1 MRKPGVLEVG
11 PKGVTTSS
19 TRDRW
24 LGIELRHFAALA
36 AIADERS
43 FRGAAERLGYVQSA
57 ISRQIAYLERVTG
70 MRLIERSHGPR
81 PVHLTEAGE
90 ALLAYANDILASIE
104 SAQAE
109 LGDLDQGRS
118 GEVRVGIFQGV
129 PTRILPPALV
139 AFGRRYPDVRVVAS
153 EAMTD
158 APLLDLVRKGSLDLA
173 FANLPLEPGS
183 PFEACELIRV
193 PWVLV
198 VPASSQLA
206 SREEPLSA
214 QEIARLPLIGS
225 KSPGADPW
233 TGSSLGGNGQGPRVV
248 FRCEGMHTMQA
259 LAAVGLGAGV
269 VPKLALQEGDPR
281 TAAVELGDFLEPAR
295 IGLVWLRQRR
305 LTGAILQFRELMR
318 QVAAAIERQQ
328 AATGRFARAEEAGEP
343 ALAQRV

>member
-1 MRKPGVLEVG
+1 M
-11 PKGVTTSS
+11 

-90 ALLAYANDILASIE
+90 ALLAYANDILASLE
-104 SAQAE
+104 SAQTE
-109 LGDLDQGRS
+109 LGDLDQGRA

-158 APLLDLVRKGSLDLA
+158 PPLLDLVRKGSLDLA
-173 FANLPLEPGS
+173 FANLPLEPG
-183 PFEACELIRV
+183 PFEFCELIKV

-206 SREEPLSA
+206 GRAEPLSA
-214 QEIARLPLIGS
+214 RELARLPLIGA
-225 KSPGADPW
+225 KSPRADPW
-233 TGSSLGGNGQGPRVV
+233 TGSPLAGDVQAPRVV

-259 LAAVGLGAGV
+259 LAGVGLGAGM

-281 TAAVELGDFLEPAR
+281 TSVVELGDFLEPAR
-295 IGLVWLRQRR
+295 VGLVWLRQRR
-305 LTGAILQFRELMR
+305 LTGAILQFRELVR
-318 QVAAAIERQQ
+318 QVASAIERQQ
-328 AATGRFARAEEAGEP
+328 AATGRFARGEAAAAPTVAEP
-343 ALAQRV
+343 AG

>member
-1 MRKPGVLEVG
+1 M
-11 PKGVTTSS
+11 

-90 ALLAYANDILASIE
+90 ALLAYANDILASLE

-109 LGDLDQGRS
+109 LGDLDQGRA
-118 GEVRVGIFQGV
+118 GEVRIGIFQGV

-173 FANLPLEPGS
+173 FANLPLEPG
-183 PFEACELIRV
+183 PFETCELLRV

-198 VPASSQLA
+198 VPANSQLA
-206 SREEPLSA
+206 NRDEPLTA
-214 QEIARLPLIGS
+214 HDIARLPLIGA
-225 KSPGADPW
+225 KSPRADPW
-233 TGSSLGGNGQGPRVV
+233 MGSSLGDNGNAPRVV

-281 TAAVELGDFLEPAR
+281 TAVVELGDFLEPAR
-295 IGLVWLRQRR
+295 VGLVWLRQRR
-305 LTGAILQFRELMR
+305 LSGAILQFRELLR
-318 QVAAAIERQQ
+318 QVSSVIERQQ
-328 AATGRFARAEEAGEP
+328 VGAGRFTRIDGVQASP
-343 ALAQRV
+343 AADRPV